1 MKRPVISLRTYR
13 KETLEHSHDDMWQ
26 LVLGGSGAMELAVG
40 SDSGSV
46 EQGRMAVIPPGYHH
60 RFCGTG
66 HNRQVILE
74 LPADS
79 FSLTG
84 ADSLWSVLPDA
95 TRAYVDWL
103 ICYPQMIE
111 QHPESTHILL
121 AEQLASQLLPY
132 GQSRHWLHKLTQR
145 LTAHPEYPW
154 TVSEMAS
161 CCALSASTLQRRL
174 LAATGRTPAVFLTE
188 IRLRRAHHLICHST
202 LALPEIAL
210 RCGYSTQS
218 SLTSAFRRCYGDT
231 PASLRIKKG

>member
-1 MKRPVISLRTYR
+1 MKRPVISLRTYSR
-13 KETLEHSHDDMWQ
+13 ETLEHSHDDVWQ
-26 LVLGGSGAMELAVG
+26 LVLGGSGAMELTVG

-46 EQGRMAVIPPGYHH
+46 EQRRMAAIPPGYHH

-66 HNRQVILE
+66 HNRQVVLE

-79 FSLTG
+79 LFFTSP
-84 ADSLWSVLPDA
+84 DSLWSVLPDA

-111 QHPESTHILL
+111 QHPESTRILL
-121 AEQLASQLLPY
+121 AEQLAAQLQPG
-132 GQSRHWLHKLTQR
+132 GQNRRWLHTLTQQ
-145 LTAHPEYPW
+145 LTARPDYPW

-174 LAATGRTPAVFLTE
+174 LAATGKTPAVFLTE
-188 IRLRRAHHLICHST
+188 IRLRRAHHLICHT
-202 LALPEIAL
+202 PLALPEIAL

-218 SLTSAFRRCYGDT
+218 SLTSAFRRFYGDT